1 MSTSMS
7 LFISPLVIGLCRR
20 KSTRLTAV
28 MGGLITALGCLFTS
42 FASQFHQLFFSY
54 GMMIGKICI
63 WIISCLFSRLSVVFL
78 FVYKTDVTFFV
89 DMLNSKLNALA
100 TYSISEV
107 NYYFSC
113 ICDSILA
120 SQECIFNHTEK
131 RVVSNTYLA
140 VYNLHYKYAWKN
152 KRIKTIFS
160 KTKPTLPCQDTN
172 YIYWKKFFII
182 SK

>member
-1 MSTSMS
+1 MLFKVGMKISSNSRYIYIYIYMISYTLYFYSWLSGWLGAMSTSVS

-63 WIISCLFSRLSVVFL
+63 WIISSLFSRLSVVFL

-107 NYYFSC
+107 NYYFSY
-113 ICDSILA
+113 ICDSIL
-120 SQECIFNHTEK
+120 F
-131 RVVSNTYLA
+131 
-140 VYNLHYKYAWKN
+140 
-152 KRIKTIFS
+152 
-160 KTKPTLPCQDTN
+160 
-172 YIYWKKFFII
+172 
-182 SK
+182 